1 MNRRRFITSCIGV
14 AGAAVLAPL
23 VKFVPIEQSILR
35 TWEPVVIMPQGS
47 GITAQQAFDDLV
59 VGVKRQSALILDNLG
74 VTLEDG
80 QRTLVMHG
88 IDPRPYWEE
97 CA

>member
-1 MNRRRFITSCIGV
+1 MNRRRFIGSCIGV

-23 VKFVPIEQSILR
+23 VKLGGQQYVYNLTDGTCGFLP
-35 TWEPVVIMPQGS
+35 
-47 GITAQQAFDDLV
+47 AQQAFDDLV